1 MSLKQMQVF
10 NQYYMPVIIET
21 LSQMVKK
28 FNSASN
34 GALRLSTEGFTGDFY
49 QESFFSSLHS
59 AQRRVDRYA
68 TNDAAQS
75 TDLSQQ
81 KQSSVK
87 IAGGFGP
94 IKYEPSQLTWLQ
106 QPTAAGIEVVS
117 RNFAEAIMQDQLNT
131 AILGLVS
138 AISNQPE
145 ATNDISAQEG
155 ISYAAMNDAHALFG
169 DHSGNLVAQ
178 IMNGTTFHRLIG
190 ENLKNGANL
199 FKAQTVNVVDI
210 LGRVIVVTDAPALYT
225 SGTESKCKVLSL
237 VENAAIVHDG
247 KDIITNIDTQN
258 GKNRIETTIQMDY
271 TFGLGLKGYS
281 WDEANGGRTPKDD
294 KIGTGSNWNKIA
306 SSIKETAGVI
316 TIADATK
323 K

>member
-68 TNDAAQS
+68 TNDDAQS
-75 TDLSQQ
+75 TDMSKK
-81 KQSSVK
+81 KQSSLK
-87 IAGGFGP
+87 ISGVFGP

>member
-34 GALRLSTEGFTGDFY
+34 GALRLSTDGFTGDFY

-68 TNDAAQS
+68 TNDDAQS

-155 ISYAAMNDAHALFG
+155 ISYAAMNDAHALFC

-281 WDEANGGRTPKDD
+281 WDEANGGPTPKDD